1 MTHIKKFA
9 AAILITGIASASTGA
24 QAQTALTNGATVSA
38 TTNGTVTRT
47 GPVNNLDLSLY
58 GTTYVPTT
66 TNEGSFNL
74 VSRTPTI
81 QSINGTDVS
90 LSFTGTSGVWNNGDY
105 LRPTSSSASTN
116 YLMAA
121 AGSVNIEFSSAQNY
135 FATRWGSID
144 LANNLTFYN
153 GAQLVTSINGADM
166 RSILGVNTHATAVA
180 EFSFAEAG
188 FTRVVATGT
197 SYYMDFDQVSFASGA
212 VDVAPIPLNAASLGG
227 LMSFLMMLFMR
238 GKGGTQVMVRMAF
251 ASIMPRRRG
260 MA

>member
-197 SYYMDFDQVSFASGA
+197 NYYMDFDQVSFASGA

-227 LMSFLMMLFMR
+227 LMSFLMMLAMR
-238 GKGGTQVMVRMAF
+238 GKGGTQVAIHMAF
-251 ASIMPRRRG
+251 ASLMPRRRTL
-260 MA
+260 A